1 MYINRCDLRW
11 IGEDSTGWGCF
22 IMGVQW
28 YCWGCFRGGS
38 LPCGMDTVHWT
49 GDVSV
54 WMWEAP
60 MWNGE
65 GGDSTR
71 GCFIAWMWEAPM

>member
-28 YCWGCFRGGS
+28 YCWGCFRVGS
-38 LPCGMDTVHWT
+38 LPCGMDR
-49 GDVSV
+49 GCFSMDV
-54 WMWEAP
+54 
-60 MWNGE
+60 
-65 GGDSTR
+65 GGSHVEWRRWDSTR
-71 GCFIAWMWEAPM
+71 GCFIAWMWDVGGGEL